1 MTAKNT
7 TGDPKVA
14 GGSGADEDRTHNL
27 LNAIQALSQL
37 SYRPKWEDG
46 KYSVGLRADG
56 HPRRFRGLGD
66 RRARGPDPEPGESSP
81 IPPGTDRPGVSFA
94 PLASGPVGGRAE
106 GLPGPIGIAP
116 TDLPTGS
123 TPMSFGPQI
132 ALYTALIVAASLLG
146 GMLPAILRLGH
157 RGLQLSLSFVA
168 GVMLGVALF
177 HLLPHAVMI
186 AAEAGGKASHSTL
199 DPVMLAA
206 VVGFATLFLL
216 ERFFHFHQHEPVET
230 PEAECHDCG
239 GHHHDHRKAEAAT
252 RATAKPSVGVTGGPA
267 RLGWV
272 GAIFGLGVHSL
283 LEGVALAASLLA
295 ASEACHEPGHDHAA
309 HADALA
315 WAGLAT
321 FLVIVL
327 HKPFD
332 AMTLT
337 ALMRHAGK
345 SRKAIVIAN
354 LLLAALVPA
363 GIGLFLAGVAGR
375 ADTVTVTTL
384 ALAFSAGMFLCI
396 ASSDLLP
403 ELQFHRHDRIKLS
416 LSLLAGIG
424 LAFTIARFEAAAHEA
439 AHAHDHGPAPAGDA
453 AHDHSHDHSH
463 DHAHPH

>member
-1 MTAKNT
+1 MT
-7 TGDPKVA
+7 
-14 GGSGADEDRTHNL
+14 
-27 LNAIQALSQL
+27 
-37 SYRPKWEDG
+37 
-46 KYSVGLRADG
+46 
-56 HPRRFRGLGD
+56 
-66 RRARGPDPEPGESSP
+66 
-81 IPPGTDRPGVSFA
+81 
-94 PLASGPVGGRAE
+94 
-106 GLPGPIGIAP
+106 
-116 TDLPTGS
+116 
-123 TPMSFGPQI
+123 FGPQI
-132 ALYTALIVAASLLG
+132 ALYTVLIVAASLVG

-186 AAEAGGKASHSTL
+186 AAEAGGAASHSTL
-199 DPVMLAA
+199 DPVMLAT
-206 VVGFATLFLL
+206 VVGFAALFLL
-216 ERFFHFHQHEPVET
+216 ERFFHFHHHEPVET
-230 PEAECHDCG
+230 PEAECDDCG
-239 GHHHDHRKAEAAT
+239 GHHHDHRKAEAAVKPAAK
-252 RATAKPSVGVTGGPA
+252 ATVGATGGPA
-267 RLGWV
+267 RLGWI
-272 GAIFGLGVHSL
+272 GAILGLGVHSL

-345 SRKAIVIAN
+345 SRKAIIVAN

-416 LSLLAGIG
+416 LSLLAGVG
-424 LAFTIARFEAAAHEA
+424 LAFAIARFEAAAHEA
-439 AHAHDHGPAPAGDA
+439 AHAHDHGPAPAADSG
-453 AHDHSHDHSH
+453 HDHSHDHSH